1 VLDEGPDGRRRASPA
16 DQPLASATPEDPD
29 MFSSRFWSSPPSAP
43 SRPSRRSWPA
53 SWSAGG
59 VGLLDANW
67 LAALSTAPMAAVVSV
82 LTSVGSLKIG
92 PEDSP
97 SIIADA
103 PVAAPTPPVPS
114 ASPTAP
120 VTAIATPTP
129 AAPVPLAV
137 A

>member
-1 VLDEGPDGRRRASPA
+1 
-16 DQPLASATPEDPD
+16 
-29 MFSSRFWSSPPSAP
+29 MFSSRFWKLSAE
-43 SRPSRRSWPA
+43 RAVKTFAQVLA
-53 SWSAGG
+53 SVLVAGG

-67 LAALSTAPMAAVVSV
+67 LAALSTAAMAAVVSV

-103 PVAAPTPPVPS
+103 PVAAPTPPVPT

-120 VTAIATPTP
+120 VTAVATPTPP
-129 AAPVPLAV
+129 AAPVPLATV